1 VSFWKKKSEGE
12 EARSSAEGTPPLAN
26 PATVPGGV
34 SVSGSKAGVSKAGSP
49 KAVPPKAA
57 VAGPVPP
64 SGAAAPVVS
73 PAVLPGGDLKAE
85 DVLVERFGTAR
96 SALGEGT
103 VIQGKLS
110 FDTPVRIDGRLSGE
124 IFSSKVLIIGPS
136 GHIDATIEA
145 AALVILGSVT
155 GTINASERVEL
166 WAGASLEGVV
176 KCPVIVIQ
184 EGSRFSGTS
193 LMLAS
198 QAGYASEG
206 PQGTSAK
213 KNSGSSAAGVAE
225 EVSVA
230 SQRSVQ
236 GGAVQSDPD
245 QSGKIDS
252 SKSSPDS
259 SRSTSASSSSTVVSK
274 KDAHVH

>member
-1 VSFWKKKSEGE
+1 VSFWKKKSESE
-12 EARSSAEGTPPLAN
+12 EASSSAEGTTPVAT
-26 PATVPGGV
+26 PAAVTGGF
-34 SVSGSKAGVSKAGSP
+34 GSKVAA
-49 KAVPPKAA
+49 AVPL
-57 VAGPVPP
+57 
-64 SGAAAPVVS
+64 SGAIPMVA

-85 DVLVERFGTAR
+85 DVLVERFGKAR

-110 FDTPVRIDGRLSGE
+110 FDTPVRIDGKLSGE

-145 AALVILGSVT
+145 ACLVILGAVT

-166 WAGASLEGVV
+166 WAGASLDGIV
-176 KCPVIVIQ
+176 KSPVIVIQ
-184 EGSRFSGTS
+184 EGSRFTGTS
-193 LMLAS
+193 HMLAA

-213 KNSGSSAAGVAE
+213 KNLGSTAAGGAE
-225 EVSVA
+225 EVSAA

-236 GGAVQSDPD
+236 SEPVQSEPD
-245 QSGKIDS
+245 QSGKSD
-252 SKSSPDS
+252 P
-259 SRSTSASSSSTVVSK
+259 SRPSGSSSSTVVSK